1 MNHSSRPRT
10 ARPASRGARARRG
23 SAMVEFTISSMPLL
37 MTFMGATQVGR
48 VFEANLVLKH
58 SASVAARA
66 AAVIANSTGTI
77 NPGPNPSGDP
87 QAEIQQAAIV
97 AMGRW
102 GQQNAFTDVR
112 VDINDQS
119 SESDPYGMI
128 CTTVSSAYRCRIP
141 LGGRLVCGL
150 DGTMEKSAT
159 SCHAHQGAKYKL

>member
-1 MNHSSRPRT
+1 
-10 ARPASRGARARRG
+10 
-23 SAMVEFTISSMPLL
+23 MVEFTISSMPLL
-37 MTFMGATQVGR
+37 MTFMGATEVGR
-48 VFEANLVLKH
+48 VFQANLVLKH

-77 NPGPNPSGDP
+77 NPSQNASGDP
-87 QAEIQQAAIV
+87 QTEIQQAALV

-102 GQQNAFTDVR
+102 GQQNSFAQVR
-112 VDINDQS
+112 VDVNDQS

-128 CTTVSSAYRCRIP
+128 CTTVVSTYRCRVP

-150 DGTMEKSAT
+150 DGTMDKSAT